1 MVPAQKVPNLP
12 YKYLNTFLPTL
23 LGLSL
28 LGIPQK
34 LCQHR
39 VNYKT
44 GPRRGRQTPATG
56 RQTERGGEGEGE
68 AAHHHRDYRPR
79 VTIIIVSIVF
89 VARSTALV
97 LIAFDVLL
105 DFCPDSS
112 FYFLVFYLFL
122 FSFSLFSAL
131 FVLLVVYA
139 APSGGVCVWGSGGG

>member
-1 MVPAQKVPNLP
+1 M
-12 YKYLNTFLPTL
+12 
-23 LGLSL
+23 S
-28 LGIPQK
+28 
-34 LCQHR
+34 
-39 VNYKT
+39 
-44 GPRRGRQTPATG
+44 
-56 RQTERGGEGEGE
+56 GGGGE

-79 VTIIIVSIVF
+79 VTIIIVSIVSIMF

-112 FYFLVFYLFL
+112 FLFISIRLFYLFL

-139 APSGGVCVWGSGGG
+139 APSGGRVVRHLLCGRGPKTCCNLVNLASANEIFI

>member
-1 MVPAQKVPNLP
+1 M
-12 YKYLNTFLPTL
+12 
-23 LGLSL
+23 
-28 LGIPQK
+28 
-34 LCQHR
+34 
-39 VNYKT
+39 
-44 GPRRGRQTPATG
+44 
-56 RQTERGGEGEGE
+56 GEGE

-112 FYFLVFYLFL
+112 FFLVFYLFL

-139 APSGGVCVWGSGGG
+139 APSGGVCVCGAAGVGSSSFALWAWPQNMLQFGQLGVG